1 MTQSK
6 EQSFL
11 NQLTKDIST
20 KEDLVFFLEEISLIE
35 KLIFKK
41 IDLALSEKAKQIVS
55 EKFLKKIQD
64 LEEKNLINK
73 NPETIQNFFNNL
85 KKSLLA
91 LDQIKIIIS
100 FKPRKAFINKIKS
113 WLENEL
119 KQDLIIDFIYNPEIV
134 AGAIIEF
141 QGKQF
146 NSSLIQKIKQ
156 LNLD

>member
-1 MTQSK
+1 MTQTK
-6 EQSFL
+6 EQPFL
-11 NQLTKDIST
+11 DQLTKDVST

-41 IDLALSEKAKQIVS
+41 INLNLSEKVKPIVS
-55 EKFLKKIQD
+55 ENFFKKIQE

-91 LDQIKIIIS
+91 IDQIKIIIS
-100 FKPRKAFINKIKS
+100 FKPKQTFINKIKS
-113 WLENEL
+113 WLEKEL
-119 KQDLIIDFIYNPEIV
+119 RQNLIIDFVHNPEIV

-146 NSSLIQKIKQ
+146 DCSLIQKIKQ
-156 LNLD
+156 LNLN